1 MTATTVDSAPRRGSS
16 VLAVL
21 QRIGRSLML
30 PIAVLPAAALLLRFG
45 QADMLGA
52 DGLGWDRVA
61 EVFAAAGG
69 ALLDNLALLFAV
81 GVAIGFAKK
90 SDGST
95 ALAAVVGYLVFDRV
109 TKVMFSH
116 SGELEGSVVITK
128 MVDGTETQA
137 IDWGAKNPTQ
147 VLGGILIGL
156 LAAVLYQRFYRIKL
170 PTWLAFFGGRRFV
183 PIVTAGAALVLGVV
197 IGFAWPVLGGWL
209 TDFGEWI
216 TGAGAAGAGIYG
228 VINRLLLPFGLHHI
242 PNSLIWF
249 VFGEYQTADGGVATG
264 EINRYLAGDPDAG
277 GFLAGFFP
285 VLMFG
290 LPGAALAMWHAAPK
304 HRRPAVG
311 GIMISAALTAF
322 VTGVTEPIEFAFMF
336 VAPLLYGVHVV
347 LTGISMAILE
357 AAGAQLGFGFSAG
370 LIDML
375 LNARKDN
382 TEGLLLIIGMGVL
395 YFILYYVIFRFLIIR
410 FNIPTPG
417 REPDDVESV
426 AADPGA
432 DPEMAGVAAKGEGK
446 ARKGAAAAPV
456 DGGTT
461 QTAVAD
467 TGGSSSDAPAGDTGS
482 SGDAGGSGGD
492 AGGSG
497 GDAGSPPDTPS
508 SS

>member
-16 VLAVL
+16 TLAVL

-61 EVFAAAGG
+61 EIVGEAGNALFAA
-69 ALLDNLALLFAV
+69 LPLLFAV

-109 TKVMFSH
+109 SKIMFSH
-116 SGELEGSVVITK
+116 TDELKGNVLITK
-128 MVDGTETQA
+128 VADGAQA
-137 IDWGAKNPTQ
+137 QIIDWGAKNPTD
-147 VLGGILIGL
+147 VLGGILMGVI
-156 LAAVLYQRFYRIKL
+156 AALLYQRYYRIKL

-183 PIVTAGAALVLGVV
+183 PIITAVAGLALGIL
-197 IGFAWPVLGGWL
+197 IGFIWPLFGSWL
-209 TDFGEWI
+209 TDAGEWI

-249 VFGEYQTADGGVATG
+249 VFGDYNTPGGVVHG

-336 VAPLLYGVHVV
+336 VAPVLYGVHVV
-347 LTGISMAILE
+347 LTGISMAVLE
-357 AAGAQLGFGFSAG
+357 AAGAKLGFGFSAG
-370 LIDML
+370 GIDLL

-382 TEGLLLIIGMGVL
+382 TSGLLLILGMGVL
-395 YFILYYVIFRFLIIR
+395 YFFLYYFIFRFLITR
-410 FNIPTPG
+410 FNFATPG
-417 REPDDVESV
+417 REPEGEEST
-426 AADPGA
+426 AADPA
-432 DPEMAGVAAKGEGK
+432 ASPELAGGEKGGK
-446 ARKGAAAAPV
+446 KKRDRKG
-456 DGGTT
+456 
-461 QTAVAD
+461 TAEPQD
-467 TGGSSSDAPAGDTGS
+467 SPAGG
-482 SGDAGGSGGD
+482 
-492 AGGSG
+492 
-497 GDAGSPPDTPS
+497 
-508 SS
+508 